1 MPEPLVIAALS
12 GRAHASPKAPGVEAI
27 TIAFGVAKARD
38 GKPSHDDFRTTYQ
51 LQIPL
56 FSLGGLDPDGVY
68 EFDAS
73 TLLSTLQAR
82 AQRRNWG
89 VRVELT
95 LSQTGADVAA
105 GDLTVRA
112 PDSAPTSM
120 KVVGAPT
127 GTTTS
132 GGGRRI
138 VVATAVVTEPT
149 RVSDVLS
156 GTYVA
161 SVGDAKR
168 NVQVHLGRF
177 EFEG

>member
-12 GRAHASPKAPGVEAI
+12 GRAPASPKAPGVEAI
-27 TIAFGVAKARD
+27 KIAFGVAKTRD
-38 GKPSHDDFRTTYQ
+38 GQPSHEDFRTTYQ

-68 EFDAS
+68 EFDAGA
-73 TLLSTLQAR
+73 LLSTLQSR
-82 AQRRNWG
+82 AQRRHWG
-89 VRVELT
+89 VRLELT
-95 LSQTGADVAA
+95 LSQGEADVAA
-105 GDLTVRA
+105 ADLTVRA
-112 PDSAPTSM
+112 PDSAPAAP
-120 KVVGAPT
+120 KVVGAPS

-138 VVATAVVTEPT
+138 VVATPVVTDPSK
-149 RVSDVLS
+149 VASALS

-161 SVGDAKR
+161 AVGDASR